1 MKKWWPDFLSLFF
14 PDVCAACDG
23 LLGAGETILCTD
35 CRHEMPLT
43 RHCEEPENEAFR
55 MFYGR
60 LPVEHVSS
68 LLYFHKHGR
77 VQHLIH
83 KLKYKGREEIG
94 IMLGHWYA
102 DALHATT
109 LLDDVDAIVPVPLHK
124 RKQRQ
129 RGYNQVE
136 GFARTLSCR
145 LGIPYEPDILIKRR
159 YSMTQSKKSFLDRIS
174 SADKGFDVDF
184 GKAQEGRHYLIV
196 DDVLTTGTTLVSCG
210 KALLKIPGVRLSIV
224 TMAMTYK

>member
-1 MKKWWPDFLSLFF
+1 MKWWYDFLSLFF

-23 LLGAGETILCTD
+23 LLDPGETILCTG

-43 RHCEEPENEAFR
+43 RHHEEKENEAFR

-60 LPVEHVSS
+60 LPVEHASS

-77 VQHLIH
+77 VQRLVH

-94 IMLGHWYA
+94 VMLGHWYA
-102 DALHATT
+102 DALASAPS
-109 LLDDVDAIVPVPLHK
+109 LDSIDAIVPVPLHK
-124 RKQRQ
+124 RKRRR

-136 GFARTLSCR
+136 GFARTLSER
-145 LGIPYEPDILIKRR
+145 LGIPYEPDVLVKRR
-159 YSMTQSKKSFLDRIS
+159 YSATQSKKSFLDRIS
-174 SADKGFDVDF
+174 AADNGFDAVF
-184 GKAQEGRHYLIV
+184 GEQDYGKHFLIV
-196 DDVLTTGTTLVSCG
+196 DDVLTTGATLVSCG
-210 KALLKIPGVRLSIV
+210 KALLKIPGTRLSIV